1 MDGAGQRVSPH
12 HRTTTLAAPLASGTV
27 GSSDRG
33 GARGAAALLALTDAL
48 GAAAYFAR
56 CHWADVVSRRLEAPW
71 ALQPSSRSQAPWALQ
86 PSSRGD
92 IGLAQPAK

>member
-1 MDGAGQRVSPH
+1 MSPH

-33 GARGAAALLALTDAL
+33 GAQGAAALLALTDAL
-48 GAAAYFAR
+48 GAAAILAR
-56 CHWADVVSRRLEAPW
+56 CHWPDVVNQRIEAPW

-92 IGLAQPAK
+92 IGLAQLAK